1 MTGLQR
7 SKISLFTGAQ
17 LCDSLG
23 GFMNEG
29 VFGCLS
35 EMKNDALIKK
45 KLGSI
50 SEAAGIYHY
59 EPRCLRC
66 W

>member
-45 KLGSI
+45 KTRK
-50 SEAAGIYHY
+50 HQ
-59 EPRCLRC
+59 
-66 W
+66 